1 MTARARSKNRLLLGW
16 LALFSLCLLLR
27 NAALAA
33 EGVREGLRLCAERVI
48 PSLFPFTV
56 LAELLLR
63 SGVAQRLPEP
73 LTRPLGRLLALPP
86 AGVLAIVLGLL
97 CGFPVGVRCAVTAY
111 ERGSLTKNEA
121 ERALAASSIPSAAF
135 VTGMVAPHVGQ
146 ARGVALLLLLPAGA
160 LLGGILLKSTAKKP
174 KKEVSTPLRA
184 VPQKATK
191 GASLLSESI
200 AASLGAMLSISAY
213 VVFFSVLCGALSA
226 ILARVGCP
234 AWGKALVF
242 CTLELSGGVASA
254 TALPSPASAIL
265 AGAAL
270 GWSGLSVHAQVL
282 SITSSHDLNL
292 RPYLA
297 VKALQTALCTLAM
310 LVG

>member
-1 MTARARSKNRLLLGW
+1 MTARVRSKNRLLLGW

-33 EGVREGLRLCAERVI
+33 EGVRVGLRLCADRVI

-63 SGVAQRLPEP
+63 SGVAERLPEP

-86 AGVLAIVLGLL
+86 AGVLAVVLGLL

-111 ERGSLTKNEA
+111 ERGAMTKAEA

-135 VTGMVAPHVGQ
+135 ITGMVAPHVGQ
-146 ARGVALLLLLPAGA
+146 KKGIALLLLLPTSA
-160 LLGGILLKSTAKKP
+160 LLGGILLKSTVKKRKGELP
-174 KKEVSTPLRA
+174 SPIQA
-184 VPQKATK
+184 VPQRHTR
-191 GASLLSESI
+191 GAALLPESI

-213 VVFFSVLCGALSA
+213 VVFFSVLCEALSA

-234 AWGKALVF
+234 AWGQALLF

-254 TALPSPASAIL
+254 VALPSPASAL
-265 AGAAL
+265 LSGAAL

-282 SITSSHDLNL
+282 SITSAHDLNL

-297 VKALQTALCTLAM
+297 VKALQTVLCTLAM
-310 LVG
+310 SVG